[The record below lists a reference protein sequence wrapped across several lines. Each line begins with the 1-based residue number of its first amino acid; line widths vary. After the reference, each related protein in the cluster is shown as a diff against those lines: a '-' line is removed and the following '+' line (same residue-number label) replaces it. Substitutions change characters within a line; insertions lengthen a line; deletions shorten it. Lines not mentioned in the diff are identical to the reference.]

1 MEVSMKINHIHVNIL
16 FVLIVLIAIFSS
28 YSFSQEGEPA
38 PVTLTPG
45 EFTIFDLP
53 ISKLQERLA
62 LTEEQVAILTDASKM
77 MKSQEKLDQ
86 ENFKTNALALIA
98 AALRR
103 EQMIEMKLVMNL
115 NEEQKTKL
123 TSIKDVQRKDRELFT
138 LKEGLILTPEQT
150 EKVQAIIRFQR
161 SQTPK
166 QDGNNMEDYEYM
178 SGFSGLMNNS
188 LIRNQLSGVGNTQYP
203 GQMQDYDQDQMMRDQ
218 AIRRMRMT
226 ESFSDKLLKL
236 EEEKEKGIEKLLTNE
251 QKKRFDQLKIERRKE
266 FEKAMEKMKEQRQE

>member
-1 MEVSMKINHIHVNIL
+1 MKINHIHVEIL
-16 FVLIVLIAIFSS
+16 LVLFVLIAIFPS
-28 YSFSQEGEPA
+28 YSFSQEGEPV
-38 PVTLTPG
+38 PVTPG
-45 EFTIFDLP
+45 EFTIYDLP
-53 ISKLQERLA
+53 ISKLQERLT

-86 ENFKTNALALIA
+86 ENFKANAMALIA

-103 EQMIEMKLVMNL
+103 EQMIEMKLMMNL

-123 TSIKDVQRKDRELFT
+123 TSLKDVQRKDRELFT

-150 EKVQAIIRFQR
+150 EKVQAIIRLQR
-161 SQTPK
+161 SKTPK
-166 QDGNNMEDYEYM
+166 QDGSNMEDYEYM

-236 EEEKEKGIEKLLTNE
+236 EEEKEEGIEKILTNE

-266 FEKAMEKMKEQRQE
+266 FDKAMEKMKEQRQE